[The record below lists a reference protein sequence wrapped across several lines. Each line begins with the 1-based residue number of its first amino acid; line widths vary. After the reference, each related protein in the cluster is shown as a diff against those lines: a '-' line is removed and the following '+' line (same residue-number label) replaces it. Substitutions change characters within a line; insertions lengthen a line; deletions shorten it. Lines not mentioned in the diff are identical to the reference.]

1 MSIDSSTHFTCSEPS
16 APHNV
21 KTKTVARY
29 LESYMTSL
37 QLEGV
42 LRGHVVLLQQVSLLR
57 VQGVTVGDGGCD
69 GHLVVGVLLVHN
81 AVVEQQPAVG
91 LGSAPCK
98 HRLPCTD
105 SNQSF
110 HLQ

>member
-1 MSIDSSTHFTCSEPS
+1 
-16 APHNV
+16 
-21 KTKTVARY
+21 
-29 LESYMTSL
+29 MTPL

-57 VQGVTVGDGGCD
+57 VQGVAVGDGGCD
-69 GHLVVGVLLVHN
+69 GHLVVWVLLIHN

-91 LGSAPCK
+91 LGAAPCK
-98 HRLPCTD
+98 HRLPCTNSNQSFHSLQTQGAASCLYRLPYTN

-110 HLQ
+110 HLLQTWVL